1 MRRFGASSPHGQ
13 SSPMLTRIR
22 NEFFDIRRREW
33 PTALGLSF
41 FFFLVIAVFWV
52 LKPIKRGALIG
63 LYADDPLQL
72 LGTSFS
78 GAEAE
83 QLGKVL
89 NMLVVYALVVGY
101 TWLVR
106 RYTRLQVIVLLCGVL
121 GGMMAFFAYA
131 IASPGD
137 PVVWS
142 FYVFGDMFNS
152 LMVVTFWA
160 FANDVTRPEQSK
172 RLYGI
177 VGLGGVVGGF
187 VGATFVRALV
197 EEIGRTPLL
206 LACVGAMALIA
217 GVAYFVHRREGGTAK
232 WPSDSPPGEATSVS
246 AALEGARLVF
256 SSKYLLAI
264 LGLIG
269 LYEIVSN
276 IVDFQ
281 LAAVVETS
289 IQSEQAR
296 DAFFG
301 LVGQITGIGSI
312 VIQLLVTSF
321 VMRRYGV
328 GVALLFL
335 PVSIL
340 LGSIGFLLVPSL
352 VFVVAM
358 SASDNALNYSI
369 NQSAREALY
378 TPTSRDAKYKA
389 KAFIDMFVQRFAKV
403 VAVVL
408 NLGVAAF
415 VGIQGVRWLSL
426 ASIGVLVGWIALV
439 RYAGHQFEEQA
450 ADVETGLGLPGDGIA
465 AR

>member
-1 MRRFGASSPHGQ
+1 
-13 SSPMLTRIR
+13 
-22 NEFFDIRRREW
+22 
-33 PTALGLSF
+33 
-41 FFFLVIAVFWV
+41 
-52 LKPIKRGALIG
+52 
-63 LYADDPLQL
+63 
-72 LGTSFS
+72 
-78 GAEAE
+78 
-83 QLGKVL
+83 
-89 NMLVVYALVVGY
+89 VVGY

-197 EEIGRTPLL
+197 EEVGRTPLL

-217 GVAYFVHRREGGTAK
+217 GVAYFVHRREGGTAHR
-232 WPSDSPPGEATSVS
+232 SADSSTVDSPSVG
-246 AALEGARLVF
+246 AALEGAWLVF

-281 LAAVVETS
+281 LAAAVETS

-415 VGIQGVRWLSL
+415 VGIQGVRWLSI

-450 ADVETGLGLPGDGIA
+450 ADVEAGLGLPGDGIA

>member
-1 MRRFGASSPHGQ
+1 
-13 SSPMLTRIR
+13 
-22 NEFFDIRRREW
+22 
-33 PTALGLSF
+33 
-41 FFFLVIAVFWV
+41 
-52 LKPIKRGALIG
+52 
-63 LYADDPLQL
+63 
-72 LGTSFS
+72 
-78 GAEAE
+78 
-83 QLGKVL
+83 
-89 NMLVVYALVVGY
+89 
-101 TWLVR
+101 
-106 RYTRLQVIVLLCGVL
+106 
-121 GGMMAFFAYA
+121 
-131 IASPGD
+131 
-137 PVVWS
+137 
-142 FYVFGDMFNS
+142 MFNS

-187 VGATFVRALV
+187 VGATFVRAVV
-197 EEIGRTPLL
+197 ETAGRTPLL
-206 LACVGAMALIA
+206 VACAIAMAVIA
-217 GVAYFVHRREGGTAK
+217 VIAFFVHRREGGT
-232 WPSDSPPGEATSVS
+232 SSETTTEESSLS
-246 AALEGARLVF
+246 ANAAIEGARLVF

-276 IVDFQ
+276 VVDFQ

-289 IQSEQAR
+289 IQDEQAR

-312 VIQLLVTSF
+312 VVQLLVTSF
-321 VMRRYGV
+321 VMKRYGV

-340 LGSIGFLLVPSL
+340 LGSVGFLLVPSL

-378 TPTSRDAKYKA
+378 TPTTREVKYKA

-403 VAVVL
+403 IAVAL
-408 NLGVAAF
+408 NLAFAAF
-415 VGIQGVRWLSL
+415 VGIQDVRWLSL
-426 ASIGVLVGWIALV
+426 ASIIVLVAWIAVV
-439 RYAGHQFEEQA
+439 RYAGRQFEAQA
-450 ADVETGLGLPGDGIA
+450 AEVSSVAERG
-465 AR
+465 

>member
-1 MRRFGASSPHGQ
+1 
-13 SSPMLTRIR
+13 MLARLR
-22 NEFFDIRRREW
+22 NAFFDIRRHEW

-52 LKPIKRGALIG
+52 LKPIKRGVLIG

-72 LGTSFS
+72 LGATFS
-78 GAEAE
+78 GAESE

-89 NMLVVYALVVGY
+89 NMVVVYGLVVAY

-106 RYTRLQVIVLLCGVL
+106 RYTRLQVTVLLCGVL

-131 IASPGD
+131 IASPSG
-137 PVVWS
+137 PVAWS

-160 FANDVTRPEQSK
+160 FANDVTGPKQSK

-187 VGATFVRALV
+187 VGATFVRANV
-197 EEIGRTPLL
+197 EAIGRTPLL
-206 LACVGAMALIA
+206 LTCVGATALIA
-217 GVAYFVHRREGGTAK
+217 GVTYYVNRREGGTAHR
-232 WPSDSPPGEATSVS
+232 STDDANGEASTSVS

-256 SSKYLLAI
+256 SSRYLLAI
-264 LGLIG
+264 LGIIG

-289 IQSEQAR
+289 IQDEPAR
-296 DAFFG
+296 DALFG

-312 VIQLLVTSF
+312 VVQLLVTSL
-321 VMRRYGV
+321 VMKRYGV

-335 PVSIL
+335 PVAIL
-340 LGSIGFLLVPSL
+340 LGSVGFLLVPSL
-352 VFVVAM
+352 VLAVAM

-378 TPTSRDAKYKA
+378 TPTSRDVKYKA

-415 VGIQGVRWLSL
+415 VGVQGVRWLSL
-426 ASIGVLVGWIALV
+426 TSVAVLVAWIAVV
-439 RYAGHQFEEQA
+439 RYAGQQFDERA
-450 ADVETGLGLPGDGIA
+450 ADASTRFNAAETG
-465 AR
+465 

>member
-1 MRRFGASSPHGQ
+1 
-13 SSPMLTRIR
+13 MLTRLR
-22 NEFFDIRRREW
+22 NDFFDIRRREW
-33 PTALGLSF
+33 PTALGLSV

-52 LKPIKRGALIG
+52 LKPVKRGALIS
-63 LYADDPLQL
+63 LYAGDPLQL
-72 LGTSFS
+72 FGLTFS

-83 QLGKVL
+83 QIGKTV
-89 NMLVVYALVVGY
+89 NVFVVYVLVIGY

-131 IASPGD
+131 IASPSA

-187 VGATFVRALV
+187 VGATFVRANV
-197 EEIGRTPLL
+197 EAIGRTPLL
-206 LACVGAMALIA
+206 LTCVGAMVLIA
-217 GVAYFVHRREGGTAK
+217 GVSYYVNRREGGAAHGRTDDA
-232 WPSDSPPGEATSVS
+232 DDASPSVS
-246 AALEGARLVF
+246 AALEGARLVV

-264 LGLIG
+264 LGIIG

-289 IQSEQAR
+289 IQDEQSR

-312 VIQLLVTSF
+312 VVQLLVTSF
-321 VMRRYGV
+321 VMKRYGV

-335 PVSIL
+335 PVAVL
-340 LGSIGFLLVPSL
+340 FGSVGFLLVPSL

-378 TPTSRDAKYKA
+378 TPTSRDVKYKA
-389 KAFIDMFVQRFAKV
+389 KAFIDMFVQRLAKV
-403 VAVVL
+403 VAVAL

-415 VGIQGVRWLSL
+415 VGVQGVRWLSL
-426 ASIGVLVGWIALV
+426 ASIAVLVAWIAVV
-439 RYAGHQFEEQA
+439 RYAGRQFDARA
-450 ADVETGLGLPGDGIA
+450 ADTGSVGRTVEAD
-465 AR
+465 

>member
-1 MRRFGASSPHGQ
+1 MNR
-13 SSPMLTRIR
+13 MLKRLQK
-22 NEFFDIRRREW
+22 EFFDIRRREW
-33 PTALGLSF
+33 ATALGLSF

-52 LKPIKRGALIG
+52 LKPIKRGVLISH
-63 LYADDPLQL
+63 YAADPLQL
-72 LGTSFS
+72 IGATFS

-89 NMLVVYALVVGY
+89 NMIVVYALVVGY

-106 RYTRLQVIVLLCGVL
+106 RYTRLQVILLLCGLL
-121 GGMMAFFAYA
+121 GGAMVFFAAA
-131 IASPGD
+131 IHAPSE

-142 FYVFGDMFNS
+142 FFVFGDMFNS

-177 VGLGGVVGGF
+177 VGLGGVLGGF
-187 VGATFVRALV
+187 VGATFVRSYV
-197 EEIGRTPLL
+197 EVIGRTPLL
-206 LACVGAMALIA
+206 LGCVGAMALIA
-217 GVAYFVHRREGGTAK
+217 VVTYVVHHRESGTMRAD
-232 WPSDSPPGEATSVS
+232 PDDAPEVSVN
-246 AALEGARLVF
+246 AAVEGARLVL

-269 LYEIVSN
+269 LYEVVSN

-289 IQSEQAR
+289 IQDEQAR

-312 VIQLLVTSF
+312 VVQLLVTSF
-321 VMRRYGV
+321 VMKRFGV
-328 GVALLFL
+328 GIALLFL

-340 LGSIGFLLVPSL
+340 LGSIGFLLAPSL

-378 TPTSRDAKYKA
+378 TPTTRDIKYKA

-403 VAVVL
+403 IAVVL
-408 NLGVAAF
+408 NLSFAAF
-415 VGIQGVRWLSL
+415 VGMQGVRWLSI
-426 ASIGVLVGWIALV
+426 ASILVLVGWIAVV
-439 RYAGHQFEEQA
+439 RYAGQQFEAKAEA
-450 ADVETGLGLPGDGIA
+450 TVGESPVRG
-465 AR
+465 

>member
-1 MRRFGASSPHGQ
+1 MANGAGAV
-13 SSPMLTRIR
+13 L
-22 NEFFDIRRREW
+22 
-33 PTALGLSF
+33 
-41 FFFLVIAVFWV
+41 FFFLVIAIFWV
-52 LKPIKRGALIG
+52 LKPIKRGALISM
-63 LYADDPLQL
+63 YANDPLQFMGL
-72 LGTSFS
+72 QFS

-89 NMLVVYALVVGY
+89 NMVVVYGLVVGY

-106 RYTRLQVIVLLCGVL
+106 RYTRLQVILLLCAAL
-121 GGMMAFFAYA
+121 GGLLGAFAYMVSA
-131 IASPGD
+131 PSE

-187 VGATFVRALV
+187 VGATFVRAAV
-197 EEIGRTPLL
+197 ETAGRTPLL
-206 LACVGAMALIA
+206 LACAVAMAVIA
-217 GVAYFVHRREGGTAK
+217 IIAFFVHRREGGTSSETTAEE
-232 WPSDSPPGEATSVS
+232 SSLS
-246 AALEGARLVF
+246 ANAAIEGARLVF

-276 IVDFQ
+276 VVDFQ

-289 IQSEQAR
+289 IQDEQAR

-301 LVGQITGIGSI
+301 LVGQVTGIGSI
-312 VIQLLVTSF
+312 VVQLLVTSF
-321 VMRRYGV
+321 VMKRYGV

-340 LGSIGFLLVPSL
+340 LGSVGFLLVPSL

-378 TPTSRDAKYKA
+378 TPTTREVKYKA

-403 VAVVL
+403 IAVAL
-408 NLGVAAF
+408 NLAFAAF
-415 VGIQGVRWLSL
+415 VGIQDVRWLSL
-426 ASIGVLVGWIALV
+426 ASIIVLVGWIAVV
-439 RYAGHQFEEQA
+439 RYAGRQFEAQA
-450 ADVETGLGLPGDGIA
+450 AEVSSVAERG
-465 AR
+465 

>member
-1 MRRFGASSPHGQ
+1 
-13 SSPMLTRIR
+13 MLTRLR

-33 PTALGLSF
+33 PTALGLSA

-52 LKPIKRGALIG
+52 LKPIKRGALIS

-72 LGTSFS
+72 LGVTFS

-83 QLGKVL
+83 QIGKTL
-89 NMLVVYALVVGY
+89 NMLVVYVLVVAY

-106 RYTRLQVIVLLCGVL
+106 RTTRLQVILLLCGVL
-121 GGMMAFFAYA
+121 GGLMTFFAVA
-131 IASPGD
+131 IATPSG

-160 FANDVTRPEQSK
+160 FANDVTQPEQSK

-187 VGATFVRALV
+187 VGATFVRANV
-197 EEIGRTPLL
+197 EAVGRTPLL
-206 LACVGAMALIA
+206 LTCVVALALIA
-217 GVAYFVHRREGGTAK
+217 GITYYVNRREGGTAHR
-232 WPSDSPPGEATSVS
+232 STDDGDASPSVS

-256 SSKYLLAI
+256 KSKYLLAI

-289 IQSEQAR
+289 IQDGQAR

-321 VMRRYGV
+321 VMKRYGV

-335 PVSIL
+335 PVAIL
-340 LGSIGFLLVPSL
+340 FSSVGFLLVPSL

-378 TPTSRDAKYKA
+378 TPTSRDVKYKA
-389 KAFIDMFVQRFAKV
+389 KAFIDMFVQRLAKV

-415 VGIQGVRWLSL
+415 VGVQGVRWLSL
-426 ASIGVLVGWIALV
+426 ASIAVLVAWIALV
-439 RYAGHQFEEQA
+439 RYAGQQFDERADEPTTRLGA
-450 ADVETGLGLPGDGIA
+450 AETS
-465 AR
+465 